1 MVAPSL
7 LRMGVIYSSHISI
20 NNFFLWRNK
29 LNRKQT
35 VHFSSFKI
43 THTHTHTPHT
53 NTHTIHT
60 HTPTHTAH
68 TPHPHTHTHHTITYT
83 HTHHTHTHTHTNT
96 TITYTHTKHTHRVGL
111 LWTIDHYVTQSTTYP
126 KQPNTKKRPP
136 CNPAGFEPTIE
147 TTEWPQT
154 ARQPPWARASSFTRF
169 LDHTQRRTT
178 VSTTPLDEWSARRRD
193 LYLTTHNTHNRQT
206 SMPTVGFEPTIAA
219 IK

>member
-43 THTHTHTPHT
+43 THTHTH
-53 NTHTIHT
+53 
-60 HTPTHTAH
+60 
-68 TPHPHTHTHHTITYT
+68 T